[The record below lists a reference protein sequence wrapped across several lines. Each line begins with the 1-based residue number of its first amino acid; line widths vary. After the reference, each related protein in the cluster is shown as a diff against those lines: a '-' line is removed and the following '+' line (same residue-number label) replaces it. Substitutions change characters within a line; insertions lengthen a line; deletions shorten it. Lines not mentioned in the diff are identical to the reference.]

1 MPHEDRAGTFA
12 VICQQGGPAW
22 RIGAYC
28 ERAFL
33 MGCAGAR
40 IHERPG
46 GKSNH
51 VPAIECRFQ
60 RTRPVSAQENQYA
73 LASERDRFLS
83 ALDGDDPSV
92 TARLAAHLTGCGN
105 PLPSSTCRE
114 LGLPVGSSY
123 GIAARQ
129 VMRCNGLIRPDVAPQ
144 ATETAPESQAM
155 QDPVADDRKVT
166 MT

>member
-1 MPHEDRAGTFA
+1 MNAPTD
-12 VICQQGGPAW
+12 
-22 RIGAYC
+22 
-28 ERAFL
+28 
-33 MGCAGAR
+33 
-40 IHERPG
+40 
-46 GKSNH
+46 
-51 VPAIECRFQ
+51 
-60 RTRPVSAQENQYA
+60 QYA

-123 GIAARQ
+123 GTAARQ
-129 VMRCNGLIRPDVAPQ
+129 VMRCNGRIRPDAAPP
-144 ATETAPESQAM
+144 ATDAAPESQAR
-155 QDPVADDRKVT
+155 QDPVAGDGQVT

>member
-1 MPHEDRAGTFA
+1 MNARED
-12 VICQQGGPAW
+12 
-22 RIGAYC
+22 
-28 ERAFL
+28 
-33 MGCAGAR
+33 
-40 IHERPG
+40 
-46 GKSNH
+46 
-51 VPAIECRFQ
+51 
-60 RTRPVSAQENQYA
+60 QYA

-129 VMRCNGLIRPDVAPQ
+129 VMRCNGRIRPDVAPQ
-144 ATETAPESQAM
+144 ATETAPEPQAV
-155 QDPVADDRKVT
+155 QDPVAGDRKLTVT
-166 MT
+166 

>member
-1 MPHEDRAGTFA
+1 MNAPTE
-12 VICQQGGPAW
+12 
-22 RIGAYC
+22 
-28 ERAFL
+28 
-33 MGCAGAR
+33 
-40 IHERPG
+40 
-46 GKSNH
+46 
-51 VPAIECRFQ
+51 
-60 RTRPVSAQENQYA
+60 QYA

-129 VMRCNGLIRPDVAPQ
+129 VVRCNGHVKPDAAPP
-144 ATETAPESQAM
+144 ATGTARESQAM
-155 QDPVADDRKVT
+155 QDPVAGDTKVT
-166 MT
+166 MSSR